1 MMVTD
6 YGGGGGGG
14 GDGLFLVLFIT
25 LHDITTCVFHS
36 YYIT

>member
-6 YGGGGGGG
+6 YGGGGG

-25 LHDITTCVFHS
+25 LHSILQHVFSTHTT
-36 YYIT
+36 

>member
-25 LHDITTCVFHS
+25 LHSILHVFSTHTT
-36 YYIT
+36 